1 MKPHKGRAL
10 DIFTEQSRDAGHT
23 LEWQD
28 LSSAHGFSLCLYVPM
43 QDLSFR
49 ESTVLGADHIP
60 WPVLITQ
67 AKNSE
72 SSAGHMAIQFAVRL
86 LPGSPL
92 CLNSDVKWENA
103 YHVVILS

>member
-60 WPVLITQ
+60 RPRTV
-67 AKNSE
+67 N
-72 SSAGHMAIQFAVRL
+72 L
-86 LPGSPL
+86 LQDIWLFSLQYVYFLALL
-92 CLNSDVKWENA
+92 CA
-103 YHVVILS
+103 